1 MTTRNTIEDLA
12 FAQMYLEF
20 VAKRSMNGEARARAS
35 IVLALIRM
43 LDTRYPTWKQQVLE
57 ELNANSV
64 TKDISKMFSLP
75 DAEVDSLFNKFLK
88 QIAKDEE

>member
-1 MTTRNTIEDLA
+1 MATKNTIEDLV

-20 VAKRSMNGEARARAS
+20 VAKRSMNPEVRARAS

-43 LDTRYPTWKQQVLE
+43 LDAKYPDWKTSVSE

-64 TKDISKMFSLP
+64 TKDISKMFELP
-75 DAEVDSLFNKFLK
+75 ESETDSLFEKFIK
-88 QIAKDEE
+88 QISKE